1 MLKQPRDRVLLC
13 LLALNV
19 LVLTVFGSKYWY
31 SAMKEKQEQHE
42 KVLAA
47 ATTLVNMGAMDI
59 ADATKLMELSAD
71 SKHGT
76 KRMSDADLDWCLGK
90 LKGQDPSPQ
99 SAVTR
104 RAYVDMILIELVK
117 VLDSPQKERVFQ
129 ASVTQIAMDDP
140 KKEAGVDIAMPAR
153 ILWGL
158 GDKRV
163 IPILEAHLGDD
174 RPMMHQ
180 AVQLAINRL
189 EGKAAR

>member
-1 MLKQPRDRVLLC
+1 
-13 LLALNV
+13 
-19 LVLTVFGSKYWY
+19 
-31 SAMKEKQEQHE
+31 
-42 KVLAA
+42 
-47 ATTLVNMGAMDI
+47 
-59 ADATKLMELSAD
+59 
-71 SKHGT
+71 
-76 KRMSDADLDWCLGK
+76 
-90 LKGQDPSPQ
+90 
-99 SAVTR
+99 
-104 RAYVDMILIELVK
+104 MILIELVK

-140 KKEAGVDIAMPAR
+140 KEEAGVDIAMPAR

-158 GDKRV
+158 CDKRV